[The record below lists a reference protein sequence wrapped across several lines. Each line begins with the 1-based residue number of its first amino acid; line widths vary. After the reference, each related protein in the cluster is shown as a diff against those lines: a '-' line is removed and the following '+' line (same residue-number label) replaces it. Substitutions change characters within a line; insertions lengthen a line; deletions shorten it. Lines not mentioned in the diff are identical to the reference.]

1 MDTLP
6 LWPLF
11 LAATIVFGVAFA
23 AMAIGVM
30 VSGPLPARLLRR
42 AGRDRPGG
50 RAPVLRNLPQP
61 EQGPGDEACVDCADV
76 IGGESLRRPGVSAAA
91 AVTCA

>member
-11 LAATIVFGVAFA
+11 LAATIVFGIAFA

-30 VSGPLPARLLRR
+30 VSRTLPARLLRR
-42 AGRDRPGG
+42 AGRDRPRG
-50 RAPVLRNLPQP
+50 RAPVLRYVPQP
-61 EQGPGDEACVDCADV
+61 EQGPGDEACRRLRGRDRD
-76 IGGESLRRPGVSAAA
+76 GESLRAGPLASVQPLP
-91 AVTCA
+91 